1 MKPLGG
7 CEASDD
13 REAFL
18 GDQCN
23 VWTVSNGNLLQIVRL
38 HFLGV
43 WQNPGVHFLWREAE
57 KSLHY
62 PLLRYAHTKS
72 LMCISEFL
80 TLARRTNK
88 TRYGMARPLRA
99 TLIFCWC
106 LVMSK
111 FLKRFSHGSL
121 LNFRAKGLS
130 GKKHLPGYIHNT
142 DVYYIHTNFYP
153 FPFPNM
159 SDFTWPNFQKKIIRG
174 FPRVASIWQ
183 QPLHEGPEVLRVVEF
198 FHPKET
204 TGVF

>member
-62 PLLRYAHTKS
+62 PLLLYAHTKS

-130 GKKHLPGYIHNT
+130 GTKHLPGYIYIYI
-142 DVYYIHTNFYP
+142 DVYYIRTNF
-153 FPFPNM
+153 
-159 SDFTWPNFQKKIIRG
+159 
-174 FPRVASIWQ
+174 
-183 QPLHEGPEVLRVVEF
+183 
-198 FHPKET
+198 
-204 TGVF
+204 